1 MPAKNGTR
9 SGFSGLARISIAPT
23 CATASVSI
31 VGGTTASPFGVRER
45 YHSSS
50 VTFLIPT
57 IRLSGSSSMMRSTS
71 RNGNRW
77 GRIRSIAALSSGS
90 VRSIAANRLYFGRD
104 RRHRGPRGSSE
115 HDRST
120 GGPLRPGPRSRVGS
134 RSRRAAPENPPAH
147 LAADEVHR
155 LRDVPARSEAQRA
168 DGRLFGGLPR
178 GGLADVAVAG
188 WQRPGRGGGRRRTAD
203 PRQQRP
209 RRSAV
214 LRGGSR
220 LAGRAR
226 GAAAAQGPRDW
237 RAQPA
242 QRYAG

>member
-1 MPAKNGTR
+1 MPAKNGSR
-9 SGFSGLARISIAPT
+9 SRFSGLARIRIAPT

-31 VGGTTASPFGVRER
+31 VGGTTASPFGDRER

-104 RRHRGPRGSSE
+104 RRHRGTRGSSK

-120 GGPLRPGPRSRVGS
+120 DDALRPGARSRVGS
-134 RSRRAAPENPPAH
+134 RSRRAPPENPPAH
-147 LAADEVHR
+147 LAADEVHGV
-155 LRDVPARSEAQRA
+155 RDVPARSEAERA
-168 DGRLFGGLPR
+168 DRRLLGGVPR
-178 GGLADVAVAG
+178 RGLADPAAA
-188 WQRPGRGGGRRRTAD
+188 GGRRAGGCGSGGRTAD
-203 PRQQRP
+203 PGQQRP
-209 RRSAV
+209 PGPPL
-214 LRGGSR
+214 LRGGAR
-220 LAGRAR
+220 LAGGAR
-226 GAAAAQGPRDW
+226 RAAAPQ
-237 RAQPA
+237 
-242 QRYAG
+242 